1 MSSADL
7 FRYSPEAGNP
17 VNESSND
24 DSEEISDD
32 DVHNRGRASGSNSNQ
47 NKGYTEIK
55 EQMYQ
60 VKMENWVTHDEIFFV
75 NF

>member
-7 FRYSPEAGNP
+7 FRYSPEVGNP

-32 DVHNRGRASGSNSNQ
+32 DGYNRGRASGSNSNQ

-60 VKMENWVTHDEIFFV
+60 VKMENWVTHDDIFFV